1 MQIVDN
7 INDWLESYTKNDLF
21 SFIISFTIHTAC
33 SEQIL
38 LKPNPFMLW
47 NWWQKSFY
55 VLIKCNG
62 DSKRKSSLKSLSF
75 QFKNDTIRNY
85 LFILILMHTPKR
97 LCIKKKTF
105 ICSHAYESCTR
116 KKLQYIQ
123 YKFCFAIIVLIYNTC
138 KWYMIKYPNSE
149 YNQTLN
155 NSHLWLS

>member
-55 VLIKCNG
+55 VLIKYNG

-75 QFKNDTIRNY
+75 QFKDDTIRNY

-97 LCIKKKTF
+97 LCIKKITF

>member
-1 MQIVDN
+1 MPIVDN

-21 SFIISFTIHTAC
+21 SFIISFTIPTAY

-55 VLIKCNG
+55 VLIKYNG
-62 DSKRKSSLKSLSF
+62 DSNRKSSLKSLSF

-85 LFILILMHTPKR
+85 LFILILMHTTKR
-97 LCIKKKTF
+97 LCIKKKPF

-116 KKLQYIQ
+116 RKLQYIQ
-123 YKFCFAIIVLIYNTC
+123 YKFCLAIIVLIYNTC

>member
-1 MQIVDN
+1 MIRK
-7 INDWLESYTKNDLF
+7 LHKNDLF
-21 SFIISFTIHTAC
+21 SFIISFTIPTAY

-47 NWWQKSFY
+47 TWWQKSFY
-55 VLIKCNG
+55 VLIKYNG
-62 DSKRKSSLKSLSF
+62 DSKWKSSLKSLSF

-85 LFILILMHTPKR
+85 LLILILMHTTKR
-97 LCIKKKTF
+97 LCIKKKL
-105 ICSHAYESCTR
+105 SYVHMPTR
-116 KKLQYIQ
+116 KLQYIQ
-123 YKFCFAIIVLIYNTC
+123 YKFCLAIIVLIYNTC

>member
-1 MQIVDN
+1 MPIVDN

-55 VLIKCNG
+55 VLIKYNG

-97 LCIKKKTF
+97 LCIKKKNFHMFT
-105 ICSHAYESCTR
+105 CLRVMY
-116 KKLQYIQ
+116 KKETSIYTVQVL
-123 YKFCFAIIVLIYNTC
+123 FCHYRFDI
-138 KWYMIKYPNSE
+138 
-149 YNQTLN
+149 
-155 NSHLWLS
+155 